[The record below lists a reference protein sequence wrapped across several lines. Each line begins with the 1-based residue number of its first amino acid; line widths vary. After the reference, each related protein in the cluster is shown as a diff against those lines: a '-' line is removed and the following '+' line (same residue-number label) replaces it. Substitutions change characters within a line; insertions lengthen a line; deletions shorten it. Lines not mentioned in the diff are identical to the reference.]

1 MPPSKS
7 DTRLAQARREHGIG
21 QEELARAAGLGRST
35 IQRIE
40 ARTMT
45 NPPIRYLAN
54 CAIVLGIP
62 LEDLIEPEWRAWT
75 DFGGLGA

>member
-7 DTRLAQARREHGIG
+7 DTRLAQARRERGIG

-54 CAIVLGIP
+54 CAIVLGLP
-62 LEDLIEPEWRAWT
+62 LEDLIEPEWREWT
-75 DFGGLGA
+75 EF